1 MGMSRNRTNDRGP
14 APLSLLLFAL
24 ALAVA
29 TALPTAMALQ
39 EDAGEIDEGL
49 RMALSPVVEWMPPP
63 VPVPNADAATEAD
76 MIAYTEQIPGTGVT
90 FDMVPIPGGTFTM
103 GSPEGEP
110 MRDACEG
117 PQFQAE
123 VEPFWM
129 ATMEVTWDAYDLWGT
144 GKDIRL
150 REATGSAPGPNDGI
164 ADAITQPTTPYF
176 DKTRG
181 MGREGFPAISMTQ
194 LAAKVYCKWLSAK
207 TGRYYRLPTEAEW
220 EYACRAGTT
229 TAYSFGDDPADLDA
243 YGWYYG
249 NSDDAYHLV
258 GTKQPNPW
266 GLYDMHGN
274 VYEWVIDGYSAEG
287 YPVQPGESVSGF
299 LVMPTAIYPRV
310 ARGGSWTDDAD
321 WCRSAHR
328 HGSSDSWKMGDPQI
342 PQSIWHFTDADF
354 IGFRVVRPLRVP
366 DAEEAVKYELDPVQ
380 EKTLRE
386 YPNDRGLGR

>member
-1 MGMSRNRTNDRGP
+1 
-14 APLSLLLFAL
+14 
-24 ALAVA
+24 
-29 TALPTAMALQ
+29 
-39 EDAGEIDEGL
+39 
-49 RMALSPVVEWMPPP
+49 
-63 VPVPNADAATEAD
+63 
-76 MIAYTEQIPGTGVT
+76 
-90 FDMVPIPGGTFTM
+90 
-103 GSPEGEP
+103 

-266 GLYDMHGN
+266 GLYDTHGN
-274 VYEWVIDGYSAEG
+274 VEEWCLDWYGPYPVGDRVNPVGPAEG
-287 YPVQPGESVSGF
+287 EF
-299 LVMPTAIYPRV
+299 RV
-310 ARGGSWTDDAD
+310 TRGGSHSTEAYYL
-321 WCRSAHR
+321 RSANR
-328 HGSSDSWKMGDPQI
+328 QGALPGERSWY
-342 PQSIWHFTDADF
+342 
-354 IGFRVVRPLRVP
+354 IGFRVVMGELP
-366 DAEEAVKYELDPVQ
+366 ELDAAPAQPLPLHQRDVSAAPRPAEPTPAEPFAPPCRSHPREHVMVQ
-380 EKTLRE
+380 HNHVPAVVCARTAICSPHGIVRRGRRREWKVRLR
-386 YPNDRGLGR
+386 LGSEAGAGGAHGRAGPTEEQRPEAR